1 MNNVLIREIELP
13 ATVEGVTVKD
23 TEGNYNI
30 YINSLLS
37 PEKKQETLEHELR
50 HIQCDHH
57 YTDTAVADDEIEAN
71 QILSPIPIL
80 NEVLEQIIE

>member
-1 MNNVLIREIELP
+1 MGNVLIREIELP
-13 ATVEGVTVKD
+13 ATVEGVTVID
-23 TEGNYNI
+23 TNGDFNI

-37 PEKKQETLEHELR
+37 PAKKQEALEHELR

-57 YTDTAVADDEIEAN
+57 YQDTSVADNEVEAN
-71 QILSPIPIL
+71 QILSPIPIM

>member
-1 MNNVLIREIELP
+1 MDNVLIREIELP

-30 YINSLLS
+30 YINALLS

-57 YTDTAVADDEIEAN
+57 YKSTAVAEDEAEAN
-71 QILSPIPIL
+71 QILSPIPLI
-80 NEVLEQIIE
+80 NEVFEKII